1 MFDAFIN
8 PGIPPVIFWIFVST
22 AIILQGISKSG
33 LTGAGVLSLPLMMM
47 VMPVDKVAATM
58 LPLLVLCDLN
68 AVYHHRRNVVWKQ
81 VWLVFLPS
89 LFGIAIG
96 TYLWWRMGQA
106 GVDAYSIPLKR
117 FVGVVSLVFGTY
129 IVAKER
135 SLGWVA
141 HHKAGPKMG
150 VFTGV
155 VAGVTSTLVHAASPV
170 VSLYLFSQGLG
181 KTLFVGTMAW
191 TFTFIN
197 TAKLPSYAM
206 VGMFPR
212 EVLLFCL
219 ILVPLI
225 PIGSYLGKWLLHKV
239 SEKIFNRVMMV
250 LAIFAG
256 LQLLFNVQL
265 IQWVLEKITK
275 LMYN

>member
-8 PGIPPVIFWIFVST
+8 PGIPAVIFWVFVAT
-22 AIILQGISKSG
+22 AIILQGVSKSG
-33 LTGAGVLSLPLMMM
+33 LTGAGVLSLPLMIM

-68 AVYHHRRNVVWKQ
+68 AVYHHRRNVVWEQ
-81 VWLVFLPS
+81 VWRVFLPS
-89 LFGIAIG
+89 LIGIGIG
-96 TYLWWRMGQA
+96 TYMWWRMGQA
-106 GVDAYSIPLKR
+106 GVDAYGVPLKR

-135 SLGWVA
+135 SMSWVKN
-141 HHKAGPKMG
+141 HKAGPK
-150 VFTGV
+150 VGV
-155 VAGVTSTLVHAASPV
+155 VTGIVAGITSTLVHAASPV
-170 VSLYLFSQGLG
+170 VSLYLFSQGWG

-191 TFTFIN
+191 TFLFIN

-206 VGMFPR
+206 VGMFPTQ
-212 EVLLFCL
+212 VLLFCL

-225 PIGSYLGKWLLHKV
+225 PFGSYLGKWLLHRV

-250 LAIFAG
+250 FAIFAG

-265 IQWVLEKITK
+265 IPWVLEKF
-275 LMYN
+275 